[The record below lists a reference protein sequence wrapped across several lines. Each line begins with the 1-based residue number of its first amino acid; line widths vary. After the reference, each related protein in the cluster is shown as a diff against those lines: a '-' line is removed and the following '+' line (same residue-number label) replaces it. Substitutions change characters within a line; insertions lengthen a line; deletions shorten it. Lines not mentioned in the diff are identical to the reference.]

1 MPTLAAGELEDL
13 VQRVFV
19 AAGSPV
25 DAARTVARSLVLANL
40 KGVDS
45 HGVVRVAE
53 YVAADRARPD
63 RPGRGSALRT
73 GRSYGARGRPLVLR
87 AGRRPPG
94 F

>member
-1 MPTLAAGELEDL
+1 MLAVAAGELEDL

-19 AAGSPV
+19 AAGSP
-25 DAARTVARSLVLANL
+25 AETARTVARSLVLANL

-53 YVAADRARPD
+53 YVAADRPRPN

-73 GRSYGARGRPLVLR
+73 GRSHGACGRPLVLR
-87 AGRRPPG
+87 AGRRPPS